1 MMLNFQDCYDSFADE
16 VKYNGTSEEAFAAD
30 MTDLADLL
38 NEKFAPTCEE
48 ESFDLISESSMLMA
62 DLANGTFPGNAVE
75 LGNKCQSI
83 VAEAISARKVVKS
96 RKSVASKT
104 GFRKGMTIVQAL
116 GNSSGQQP
124 NMSRRRPTSVI
135 VAFPAFDKCDSLLYF
150 PTTLIRFFNTTDM
163 DAASKLMNK
172 YFDKDCKVKVQ
183 GKNACEI
190 STQSYQQVVTM
201 GNEIGPDRIMC
212 VHSTKVI
219 ENQIL
224 SSIYVK
230 FTDIQPLYTILAQ
243 TSNILFNGEGVLSS
257 GLYPDRVRRF
267 QHFATELSRCEQV
280 AQDLIAYSLRE
291 EDVLMYMRIDFT
303 LTIDDM
309 TRKILH
315 FTHAYE
321 ITSVHIVGADATSGS
336 I

>member
-1 MMLNFQDCYDSFADE
+1 MTLNFQDCYDSFADE
-16 VKYNGTSEEAFAAD
+16 VYYSDISEEAFAAD
-30 MTDLADLL
+30 MTDLAELL
-38 NEKFAPTCEE
+38 NGNFAPTCEE
-48 ESFDLISESSMLMA
+48 ESFDLISESSTLRS
-62 DLANGTFPGNAVE
+62 DLANDTFLSNSVE

-83 VAEAISARKVVKS
+83 VAKAKSTRKVVKS
-96 RKSVASKT
+96 RKSVASKS
-104 GFRKGMTIVQAL
+104 GCPKGMAVIHAL
-116 GNSSGQQP
+116 GNTSNQKP
-124 NMSRRRPTSVI
+124 NMSRRRPSSVI
-135 VAFPAFDKCDSLLYF
+135 VAFPAFDKCDSLLFF

-230 FTDIQPLYTILAQ
+230 FTDIQPLYAILER
-243 TSNILFNGEGVLSS
+243 TSNVFEGEGVLSS

-267 QHFATELSRCEQV
+267 QHFAAELSQSEHV

-303 LTIDDM
+303 LTVDDT

-321 ITSVHIVGADATSGS
+321 ITSVHIVGADASSGS